1 MGEKRCQCSGVFELP
16 LGVGVHGFQ
25 DHDAGGTG
33 GGHGAAVVGKQG
45 RELAASQIAGLGCTH
60 LLDAPV
66 RAPPLGRVRQR
77 IARQLVTPKKN
88 DQRVLGSMTRH
99 KDTAASAR
107 RRPRAAT
114 GQAK

>member
-1 MGEKRCQCSGVFELP
+1 MQRCQRSGVLKLP

-25 DHDAGGTG
+25 DHHAGGTG

-45 RELAASQIAGLGCTH
+45 REFAASQIAGLGCTH

-99 KDTAASAR
+99 KDTAGSAR